1 METNKKAEDILNSID
16 DINKSVPDDLLFNR
30 ILNGYLENDKSF
42 LKDNNNIGKLALA
55 FAVLVII
62 NIFTFFNIERNSD
75 NKSLNSNNNYSKAA
89 SEFAKTYFS
98 ETDEYNYN
106 K

>member
-1 METNKKAEDILNSID
+1 METNKKAEDILHSID

-30 ILNGYLENDKSF
+30 IQNGYVENDKSL
-42 LKDNNNIGKLALA
+42 LKDNNIGKYALA

-62 NIFTFFNIERNSD
+62 NIFTFFNIERNYD
-75 NKSLNSNNNYSKAA
+75 NKSLNSNKNYSKAA

-98 ETDEYNYN
+98 ETYEYNYN

>member
-16 DINKSVPDDLLFNR
+16 NINKSVPNDLLFNR
-30 ILNGYLENDKSF
+30 IMNGYLENDKSI
-42 LKDNNNIGKLALA
+42 LKDNNDIGKLALS

-75 NKSLNSNNNYSKAA
+75 NKYSNSYNNYSK
-89 SEFAKTYFS
+89 SVNEFAKTYFS

>member
-55 FAVLVII
+55 LMAIYKLLL
-62 NIFTFFNIERNSD
+62 S
-75 NKSLNSNNNYSKAA
+75 S
-89 SEFAKTYFS
+89 
-98 ETDEYNYN
+98 
-106 K
+106 

>member
-30 ILNGYLENDKSF
+30 ILNGYLENDKSL
-42 LKDNNNIGKLALA
+42 LKDNNIGKYALA

-75 NKSLNSNNNYSKAA
+75 NKSLNSNNNYSKRQVNLQNL
-89 SEFAKTYFS
+89 FF
-98 ETDEYNYN
+98 
-106 K
+106 